1 MTERNDISSRTCEI
15 AQAVE
20 TAQRAMFDAAAREH
34 GLTLK
39 VLEAATGISINTL
52 RTYAPSKATTP
63 ACAMPVHVFL
73 KLARVIPNELTSLML
88 DPGGK
93 AVGDAEPEETDLDD
107 AAIAA
112 LEYALRWAKSRHP
125 DSSSGVKIDH
135 TEKPGLHLAA
145 AGLQDRVG
153 KVA

>member
-20 TAQRAMFDAAAREH
+20 AGQLAMFRLAERDH

-39 VLEAATGISINTL
+39 ILALETGIPHGTL
-52 RTYAPSKATTP
+52 RSYAQGT
-63 ACAMPVHVFL
+63 AMPVSALV
-73 KLARVIPNELTSLML
+73 KLTRAIPNELTSLML

-93 AVGDAEPEETDLDD
+93 AVSDADAEETDLDD

-125 DSSSGVKIDH
+125 DSPSGVKIDH